1 MSDGPKIMVWLK
13 YLLLNVYY
21 KIRDIV
27 TNIYDLVVIFCPYRA
42 FCVCVVGNGF
52 YYTLYW
58 LYILYL
64 NKWNVIDLTGQ
75 FVIAHFM
82 LHVQVCDLFNC
93 CVVLT
98 VCLTRIMKLVLIMY
112 LEETQ
117 DIKSTT
123 KTRHS
128 MQELQQRC
136 PT

>member
-1 MSDGPKIMVWLK
+1 M
-13 YLLLNVYY
+13 
-21 KIRDIV
+21 
-27 TNIYDLVVIFCPYRA
+27 
-42 FCVCVVGNGF
+42 
-52 YYTLYW
+52 
-58 LYILYL
+58 
-64 NKWNVIDLTGQ
+64 IDLTGQ
-75 FVIAHFM
+75 FVIAGFM

-98 VCLTRIMKLVLIMY
+98 VCLTHIMKLVLIMY

-128 MQELQQRC
+128 IQELQQRC